1 MERAPKV
8 SVLIP
13 VFNTEEYL
21 VECLDSILKQSLQ
34 DIEILVMDDG
44 STDGSKGLLEKY
56 CIKDSRVSLFSQ
68 ENSGQSVA
76 RNNLIDLAKGEY
88 IYFMDSDDILNSEA
102 LARCYI
108 VAERDKLDI
117 VTFDA
122 DIIYECSM
130 KPLSYNYNRV
140 GQIPSVVLPGEK
152 MLSVAVMNGSY
163 RAAPWLLFVKREFM
177 QSCGV
182 RFFPG
187 IIHEDELFT
196 AKLYISARRVSY
208 IPEMFFTR
216 RVRASSTMTKRF
228 SEKNFLGYY
237 VVINELIKY
246 SKNLNKQNR
255 LIIRMIVAD
264 ISSVL
269 AYNSDSL
276 TFIMKLRLIK
286 FILEKGL
293 IRYIRAKSLAIL
305 MLPYAKKIKLSI
317 KKRVS

>member
-1 MERAPKV
+1 
-8 SVLIP
+8 
-13 VFNTEEYL
+13 
-21 VECLDSILKQSLQ
+21 
-34 DIEILVMDDG
+34 
-44 STDGSKGLLEKY
+44 
-56 CIKDSRVSLFSQ
+56 
-68 ENSGQSVA
+68 
-76 RNNLIDLAKGEY
+76 
-88 IYFMDSDDILNSEA
+88 
-102 LARCYI
+102 
-108 VAERDKLDI
+108 
-117 VTFDA
+117 
-122 DIIYECSM
+122 
-130 KPLSYNYNRV
+130 
-140 GQIPSVVLPGEK
+140 
-152 MLSVAVMNGSY
+152 
-163 RAAPWLLFVKREFM
+163 
-177 QSCGV
+177 
-182 RFFPG
+182 
-187 IIHEDELFT
+187 
-196 AKLYISARRVSY
+196 
-208 IPEMFFTR
+208 
-216 RVRASSTMTKRF
+216 MTKRF